1 MKSMKES
8 GRSFGH
14 KPRKYKRLETR
25 DGADPFSAGRS
36 HPMDNTAG
44 TVSLRWRII
53 QAYTRRAL
61 SKIVGETSEST
72 LL

>member
-1 MKSMKES
+1 
-8 GRSFGH
+8 
-14 KPRKYKRLETR
+14 
-25 DGADPFSAGRS
+25 
-36 HPMDNTAG
+36 MDNTAG

-61 SKIVGETSEST
+61 SKIVGETGEST